1 MAERLVL
8 RLLGTFEAEVDGH
21 LVTHF
26 EAGSARAVLAYLA
39 VHRKTPQMRSHLA
52 TLLWGIDAENTGL
65 TNLRSAVRRARN
77 AVDLDHTQPS
87 CLLTDRET
95 LQLRPGLAVDVDTE
109 QFESLLRQVQTH
121 SHASDYECDGCA
133 AACREAIGLYRG
145 LFLADLDIQT
155 EPFEQWRAA
164 LQDHYRRQVLRA
176 LYTVAEH
183 EVRTGSVQSAETYAR
198 RQLEIERWNEES
210 HRQLMRILLMS
221 GRRSE
226 ALAQYEAC
234 RQALAAEL
242 GAVPSEE
249 TDALYGRIVAGVA
262 PPAAVQLYNPYKGL
276 EPFAA
281 KDFLYFF
288 GRDAVTARLLAAVDE
303 QPLVALIGASGSG
316 KSSVLHAGLAARLVT
331 PLRRFE
337 EAPRSKIEIK
347 AESKTWSIASLRPG
361 PAPLSALADMLLN
374 SGYTPPQHR
383 SLLDLLRHNE
393 ISLAGVAA
401 ALAGRDASG
410 GGGSSMPRLL
420 IIVDQFEE
428 IFTLCHDV
436 RARSSFLHFL
446 LAPPAKE
453 GTGLATVVLGMR
465 ADFLGQA
472 LQHSGL
478 ADALQE
484 HTLLL
489 GPMTRTELQRAI
501 EEPARL
507 QGAVLEPGLAD
518 RILDDVGAE
527 PGRLPLLQF
536 ALALLWLHQQDGWL
550 THATYD
556 AIGGLR
562 GALTDYADEVYL
574 HLSLPEQQ
582 AARLVFLALVEPGF
596 DVLDIRHRATRAEI
610 GDAFWPVV
618 QRLADA
624 RLVVTNT
631 DAEGNET
638 AELAHEALI
647 REWQRLREWLDANR
661 EFRRWQQQMRIAVDH
676 WRQNSEDEST
686 LLFGG
691 RLAEAERWA
700 SERPADISPGLHQY
714 IAASLDLREQRRS
727 DERARQER
735 ELQQVQA
742 AAAADRLRLEAE
754 QASRRRLRRLTIG
767 VAIATCLACG
777 AALLA
782 WQAQR
787 RAEDNARIAHSR
799 QVTAQAVS
807 VMDSNPDLALLLSL
821 EALRLDG
828 SPESRTTLFRQL
840 DIDPRLER
848 ILYGVPSALRSLGIQ
863 GQDLTL
869 ASNEQ
874 GGIVAWD
881 LATGEQRY
889 VVDPQQGVAHVAVV
903 SPIGD
908 RFLTTDG
915 PVATLWDSAEFNTIS
930 LLHQHTQDIGGAA
943 FTPDG
948 KRLITIGKDGRVLLW
963 DAKDGKFLRQLIVDN
978 SRQIYGPISNDGT
991 ILLMG
996 DSDAGEDALD
1006 IWDTTGSRRVGVPL
1020 LGHTDA
1026 VHSFSVSPDGKTLAT
1041 ASFDGSARLWDTATG
1056 EPVGEPFIGHAGRV
1070 LFAAFSPDGRTLATG
1085 ATDAK
1090 VLLWDVPTHTQLGG
1104 PLVGHSNWVRVAEF
1118 SDDGKTLATGDDN
1131 GHVLVWDLSRE
1142 QWLLG
1147 HTDRVRSVAVSP
1159 DQQTLVTSGFDK
1171 RLIVRDAA
1179 TLAQRQEIATPHE
1192 HAIISVAF
1200 SPDGQTMVS
1209 VDAGGYIVFWDTAT
1223 WQPRYPIQQV
1233 SPETVLIDLAFS
1245 PDGST
1250 LATGAFDGIVRLWNP
1265 HTGEPL
1271 PDSIQ
1276 AYTTGWAL
1284 SLAFDPTGKLLA
1296 TGGGDGIIKLWDVA
1310 TRKLKGNPITGHG
1323 NRVTDLAF
1331 NGDGSILTS
1340 ASSDS
1345 TVRYWNVADG
1355 SPRDVPLSSSSQPV
1369 WTAQPEPDDVE
1380 HITTLSGDGAL
1391 AWWDAADD
1399 ALAYPLLHT
1408 HLETEEMKGLTDGS
1422 RYYLGSTGPLA
1433 LAVTPVLG
1441 DWEQAAC
1448 DIANRS
1454 LTEAEWDEYMN
1465 GIPYDPVCK

>member
-1 MAERLVL
+1 MAERLKL

-39 VHRKTPQMRSHLA
+39 MQRKSPQMRSHLA
-52 TLLWGIDAENTGL
+52 ALLWGIDAENTGL
-65 TNLRSAVRRARN
+65 TNLRSAVRRVRN

-95 LQLRPGLAVDVDTE
+95 VQLRPGLAVDVDTE
-109 QFESLLRQVQTH
+109 QFESLLHQVQTH
-121 SHASDYECDGCA
+121 SHATEYECDTCA
-133 AACREAIGLYRG
+133 AACRQAIELYRG
-145 LFLADLDIQT
+145 LFLADLDINT
-155 EPFEQWRAA
+155 EPFERWRGA
-164 LQDHYRRQVLRA
+164 LQDRYRRQVLRA
-176 LYTVAEH
+176 LYTVAEY
-183 EVRTGSVQSAETYAR
+183 EARTGSIRSAETYAR
-198 RQLEIERWNEES
+198 RQLEIEYWNEES

-226 ALAQYEAC
+226 ALGQYEAC

-249 TDALYGRIVAGVA
+249 TDALYARIVAGVA

-276 EPFAA
+276 EPFAV

-288 GRDAVTARLLAAVDE
+288 GREAMTARLLAAVDE

-316 KSSVLHAGLAARLVT
+316 KSSVLQAGLAARLAT

-337 EAPRSKIEIK
+337 EATESKRET
-347 AESKTWSIASLRPG
+347 KTWSIASLLPG
-361 PAPLSALADMLLN
+361 PTPLLALADSLAN
-374 SGYTPPQHR
+374 CGYSAPQHS

-401 ALAGRDASG
+401 ALARSDMSASSG
-410 GGGSSMPRLL
+410 TAVQRLL
-420 IIVDQFEE
+420 FIVDQFEE
-428 IFTLCHDV
+428 VFTLCHDV
-436 RARSSFLHFL
+436 QARSSFLRFL
-446 LAPPAKE
+446 LAAPA
-453 GTGLATVVLGMR
+453 TDDLRLVTVVLGMR

-472 LQHSGL
+472 LQHREF

-489 GPMTRTELQRAI
+489 GPMTRSELQRAI

-507 QGAVLEPGLAD
+507 QGAVLEPGLVD
-518 RILDDVGAE
+518 RILDDVGSE

-550 THATYD
+550 THSAYD

-582 AARLVFLALVEPGF
+582 AARRVFLALVEPGF

-610 GDAFWPVV
+610 GDTFWPVV

-631 DAEGNET
+631 DGEGNET

-676 WRQNSEDEST
+676 WRQNSEDESA

-700 SERPADISPGLHQY
+700 GERPADISSGLHQY
-714 IAASLDLREQRRS
+714 IAASLDLRERRRNE
-727 DERARQER
+727 ERARQER
-735 ELQQVQA
+735 ELQQIQA

-782 WQAQR
+782 WRAQL

-807 VMDSNPDLALLLSL
+807 VMDSKPDLALLLSL

-840 DIDPRLER
+840 EIDPRLQR

-863 GQDLTL
+863 GDDLAL

-881 LATGEQRY
+881 LASGQQRY
-889 VVDPQQGVAHVAVV
+889 VVDSSQAAAHVAEV

-908 RFLTTDG
+908 RFLTSNG
-915 PVATLWDSAEFNTIS
+915 PVATLWDSAEFKTVS
-930 LLHQHTQDIGGAA
+930 LLRQHTQDIGGAA

-948 KRLITIGKDGRVLLW
+948 QRLITIGKDGLVLLW
-963 DAKDGKFLRQLIVDN
+963 DANDGKLLRQLIGDN
-978 SRQIYGPISNDGT
+978 RRQIYGPISNDGT
-991 ILLMG
+991 VLLMG

-1006 IWDTTGSRRVGVPL
+1006 IWDTTTNRRSGMPL
-1020 LGHTDA
+1020 LGHTDS
-1026 VHSFSVSPDGKTLAT
+1026 VHSFSVSPDGKMLAT

-1056 EPVGEPFIGHAGRV
+1056 EPIGEPFIGHAGRV
-1070 LFAAFSPDGRTLATG
+1070 LFATFSPDGRTLATG

-1118 SDDGKTLATGDDN
+1118 SDDGKALATGDDN
-1131 GHVLVWDLSRE
+1131 GHVLVWDLGRK

-1159 DQQTLVTSGFDK
+1159 DQRTLVTSGFDK
-1171 RLIVRDAA
+1171 RLIVRDAG
-1179 TLAQRQEIATPHE
+1179 TLAQRQEITTPHE

-1200 SPDGQTMVS
+1200 SPDGQTFVS
-1209 VDAGGYIVFWDTAT
+1209 VDAGGSIVFWDTAT
-1223 WQPRYPIQQV
+1223 WQPRNPIQQV
-1233 SPETVLIDLAFS
+1233 SSETVLIDLAFS
-1245 PDGST
+1245 PDSAT
-1250 LATGAFDGIVRLWNP
+1250 LATGAFDGIVRLWNV
-1265 HTGEPL
+1265 HTGEQL
-1271 PDSIQ
+1271 PDPIQ

-1296 TGGGDGIIKLWDVA
+1296 TGGGDGVIKLWDIA
-1310 TRKLKGNPITGHG
+1310 TRKLKGSPLTGHS
-1323 NRVTDLAF
+1323 NRVTDLVFSA
-1331 NGDGSILTS
+1331 DGSVLTS

-1345 TVRYWNVADG
+1345 TIRYWNVADG
-1355 SPRDVPLSSSSQPV
+1355 SLRDVPLSSSSQPV
-1369 WTAQPEPDDVE
+1369 WTVQPEPSDVE
-1380 HITTLSGDGAL
+1380 HVTSLSGDGAL
-1391 AWWDAADD
+1391 AWWNAAGDT
-1399 ALAYPLLHT
+1399 LAYPLLHT
-1408 HLETEEMKGLTDGS
+1408 HLETEEMKGLADGS
-1422 RYYLGSTGPLA
+1422 RFYLGSTGPLA

-1441 DWEQAAC
+1441 DWEQMAC

-1454 LTEAEWDEYMN
+1454 LTEAEWHEYMN

>member
-1 MAERLVL
+1 M
-8 RLLGTFEAEVDGH
+8 
-21 LVTHF
+21 
-26 EAGSARAVLAYLA
+26 
-39 VHRKTPQMRSHLA
+39 
-52 TLLWGIDAENTGL
+52 DA
-65 TNLRSAVRRARN
+65 
-77 AVDLDHTQPS
+77 
-87 CLLTDRET
+87 
-95 LQLRPGLAVDVDTE
+95 E

-121 SHASDYECDGCA
+121 GHAAEYECGDCA
-133 AACREAIGLYRG
+133 AACRQAIELYRG
-145 LFLADLDIQT
+145 LFLADLDIET
-155 EPFEQWRAA
+155 EPFEQWRTA
-164 LQDHYRRQVLRA
+164 LQDRYRRQVLRA

-183 EVRTGSVQSAETYAR
+183 EARTGSVQSAETYAR
-198 RQLEIERWNEES
+198 RQLEIEHWNEES

-288 GRDAVTARLLAAVDE
+288 GREAMTERLLAAVDE

-316 KSSVLHAGLAARLVT
+316 KSSVLQAGLAARLAT

-337 EAPRSKIEIK
+337 KAPDGKSEN
-347 AESKTWSIASLRPG
+347 ETWSIASLRPG
-361 PAPLSALADMLLN
+361 PAPLAALADTLLN
-374 SGYTPPQHR
+374 CGYTAPQHS
-383 SLLDLLRHNE
+383 SLLDLLRHHE
-393 ISLAGVAA
+393 ITLAGVAA
-401 ALAGRDASG
+401 ALAGRDALRM
-410 GGGSSMPRLL
+410 GGSAAQRLL
-420 IIVDQFEE
+420 FIVDQFEE

-453 GTGLATVVLGMR
+453 DLRLATVVLGMR

-472 LQHSGL
+472 LQHREF

-489 GPMTRTELQRAI
+489 GPMTRSELQRAI

-507 QGAVLEPGLAD
+507 QGAVLEPGLVD
-518 RILDDVGAE
+518 RILDDVGSE

-550 THATYD
+550 THTAYD

-582 AARLVFLALVEPGF
+582 AARRVFLALVEPGF
-596 DVLDIRHRATRAEI
+596 DVLDLRHRATRAEI

-631 DAEGNET
+631 DVEGNET

-700 SERPADISPGLHQY
+700 SERPADISPALHQY
-714 IAASLDLREQRRS
+714 IAVSLDLRERRRS

-840 DIDPRLER
+840 EIDPRLER

-863 GQDLTL
+863 GQDLAL

-881 LATGEQRY
+881 LASGQQRY
-889 VVDPQQGVAHVAVV
+889 VVDPEQGAAHVAVV

-908 RFLTTDG
+908 RFLTSNG
-915 PVATLWDSAEFNTIS
+915 PVATLWDSAGFKTFS
-930 LLHQHTQDIGGAA
+930 LLRQHTQDIGGAA

-948 KRLITIGKDGRVLLW
+948 QRLITIGKDGLVLLW
-963 DAKDGKFLRQLIVDN
+963 DARDGKFLRQLISDN

-991 ILLMG
+991 VLLMG

-1006 IWDTTGSRRVGVPL
+1006 IWDTTTNRRVGMPL

-1171 RLIVRDAA
+1171 RLIVRDAG
-1179 TLAQRQEIATPHE
+1179 TLAQRQEVATPHE

-1200 SPDGQTMVS
+1200 SPDGQTLVS
-1209 VDAGGYIVFWDTAT
+1209 VDAGGNIVFWDTAT
-1223 WQPRYPIQQV
+1223 WQPRYPMQQV
-1233 SPETVLIDLAFS
+1233 STETVLIDLAFS
-1245 PDGST
+1245 PDSST
-1250 LATGAFDGIVRLWNP
+1250 LATGAFDGVVRLWNV
-1265 HTGEPL
+1265 HTGEQL
-1271 PDSIQ
+1271 PDPIQ

-1284 SLAFDPTGKLLA
+1284 SLTFDPTGKLLA
-1296 TGGGDGIIKLWDVA
+1296 TGGGDGVIKLWDVA
-1310 TRKLKGNPITGHG
+1310 TRKPKGRPLTGHS
-1323 NRVTDLAF
+1323 NRVTDLEF
-1331 NGDGSILTS
+1331 S
-1340 ASSDS
+1340 
-1345 TVRYWNVADG
+1345 ADG
-1355 SPRDVPLSSSSQPV
+1355 SSLTSDEFGQHHSLLECRRWQPTRHAVEQQQSACVDGPCLKQATASMSQP
-1369 WTAQPEPDDVE
+1369 
-1380 HITTLSGDGAL
+1380 
-1391 AWWDAADD
+1391 
-1399 ALAYPLLHT
+1399 
-1408 HLETEEMKGLTDGS
+1408 
-1422 RYYLGSTGPLA
+1422 
-1433 LAVTPVLG
+1433 
-1441 DWEQAAC
+1441 
-1448 DIANRS
+1448 
-1454 LTEAEWDEYMN
+1454 
-1465 GIPYDPVCK
+1465 